1 MCKPVRAKPSR
12 QAGRQLGQW
21 LRSLTGLLAIFV
33 VGLALLLIGVPLTA
47 TATLAADETIA
58 PAARAIIPPRATA
71 VPPTDD
77 SELTIDEIYTDKFP
91 SMRTRFSLRP
101 INGSP
106 PPHLE
111 PHEINIV
118 SGGQFH
124 AVMEVHTVGRVPT
137 SGVGTYEVSWISYT
151 DAEPGATLAA
161 RMALSINNRP
171 EISANLAFTRP
182 LPPQATAPITASAA
196 NALVPVPM
204 PAPMGSM
211 NQPLAN
217 ALAAIFAGTA
227 FLATIAGLIW
237 HARWRAGQDRLAM
250 WVGRSAEHRARAIK
264 KASQDGRRSQ
274 TITPL
279 VQFFGKI
286 GAKLVPSNQG
296 NKLRH
301 TLVLAGRPGSQQY
314 TRFVATKAGLA
325 LVLFMGGF
333 WLMVGL
339 APFTTTLLTA
349 CTAAIIGFMLP
360 SIWLGRAIKKR
371 QYLMKKA
378 LPDALDLITI
388 GVGAGLS
395 FDGAI
400 NEILE
405 KWDNDLS
412 HEFAT
417 MLGELRMGAGRRQAL
432 LNLADRTQVDEIQ
445 IMVSQLIQAEELG
458 MSLTDTLL
466 TLANQMRLRRRQ
478 QAEELA
484 HKAAVK
490 MLIPLVFLVFPAL
503 FVVILGPAAQDLF
516 SFFTQGPSGAQ

>member
-1 MCKPVRAKPSR
+1 MSR
-12 QAGRQLGQW
+12 KLTRR
-21 LRSLTGLLAIFV
+21 LRSLPGLLAIFV
-33 VGLALLLIGVPLTA
+33 AGLGLLLLGAPLMA
-47 TATLAADETIA
+47 TITLAADESIT
-58 PAARAIIPPRATA
+58 PNSRAVIPPRATA

-77 SELTIDEIYTDKFP
+77 SEMTIDEVRLDKFP
-91 SMRTRFSLRP
+91 TVRTRFSLRP
-101 INGSP
+101 ISGSP
-106 PPHLE
+106 PPYLE
-111 PHEINIV
+111 PHDIDIV
-118 SGGQFH
+118 SGSQFH

-137 SGVGTYEVSWISYT
+137 TNVGTYEVSWISFV
-151 DAEPGATLAA
+151 DVPPGSTIAA
-161 RMALSINNRP
+161 RMAVSVNNRP
-171 EISANLAFTRP
+171 EISANMAFTRP
-182 LPPQATAPITASAA
+182 LPPQAEAPTEARAA
-196 NALVPVPM
+196 NALRPVPM
-204 PAPMGSM
+204 APPMSDM

-237 HARWRAGQDRLAM
+237 HARWRAAQDRLAM

-264 KASQDGRRSQ
+264 KASDQGRRTQ
-274 TITPL
+274 TITPM

-286 GAKLVPSNQG
+286 GAKMVPSAQG
-296 NKLRH
+296 DKLRR
-301 TLVLAGRPGSQQY
+301 TLVLAGKPGSQAY
-314 TRFVATKAGLA
+314 TRFVATKAGLGA
-325 LVLFMGGF
+325 ILFLGGF

-339 APFTTTLLTA
+339 APFSTTLLTA
-349 CTAAIIGFMLP
+349 GTAALVGFMLP

-371 QYLMKKA
+371 QYLMRKA

-395 FDGAI
+395 FDGAV

-412 HEFAT
+412 YEFGT

-445 IMVSQLIQAEELG
+445 IMVSQLIQADELG

-478 QAEELA
+478 HAEELA

-490 MLIPLVFLVFPAL
+490 MLIPLVFLIFPAL

-516 SFFTQGPSGAQ
+516 SFFTQGPSGVQ